1 MKRIQDLHAHSERR
15 PGSTCWWWTGKG
27 RPRIHAVCHRRA
39 AAVVMSG
46 PQAAYQIA
54 NRAAPPAGTVAYM
67 TCLNPRCVNPAHV
80 AAGTR
85 AKIGAI
91 LASAGVLRGR
101 GDMDKRRAS
110 AAKGR
115 AARGIADTSIGLA
128 LDILNAPD
136 YESYGATARRL
147 GTTPARVRGI
157 RTGRT
162 KLLQVR

>member
-15 PGSTCWWWTGKG
+15 PGSTCWWWIGKG

-39 AAVVMSG
+39 AAVAMSG

-67 TCLNPRCVNPAHV
+67 TCLNPLCVSPAHV

-85 AKIGAI
+85 AQIGAI
-91 LASAGVLRGR
+91 LAAAGVLRGR
-101 GDMDKRRAS
+101 GDMMKRRAS

-115 AARGIADTSIGLA
+115 AARGIVDSPAHLVLA
-128 LDILNAPD
+128 VRAAPPG
-136 YESYGATARRL
+136 ESYAATARRL
-147 GTTPARVRGI
+147 GTTLARVRGI

-162 KLLQVR
+162 KGGV